1 MAVDVFVIISKSFR
15 TATAHVQTLITWYT
29 ENLMADLSS
38 LKPPKFTT
46 VKTAQWDFEH
56 LIL

>member
-15 TATAHVQTLITWYT
+15 TATAHVQTLIIWYT

-38 LKPPKFTT
+38 LKPSKSTT
-46 VKTAQWDFEH
+46 VKTAQVVF
-56 LIL
+56 LNI